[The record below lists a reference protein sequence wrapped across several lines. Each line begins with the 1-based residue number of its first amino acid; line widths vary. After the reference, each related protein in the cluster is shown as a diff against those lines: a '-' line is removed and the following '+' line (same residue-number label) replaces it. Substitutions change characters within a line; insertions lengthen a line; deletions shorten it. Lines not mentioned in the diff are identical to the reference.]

1 MALRSELSRWLSIS
15 VLSCALT
22 GALVGCGQTGPLY
35 LPPEPDEPEEEVDT
49 VIDAETSA
57 ETSAETGAEAGLEAG
72 IQAGREGDLMENPNA
87 TAATV
92 ATPDDTAVDSDV
104 IIETVDDSGAD
115 AVPVE

>member
-57 ETSAETGAEAGLEAG
+57 ETGAEAGLEAG
-72 IQAGREGDLMENPNA
+72 IQAGREGDLMENPSA
-87 TAATV
+87 TAA
-92 ATPDDTAVDSDV
+92 ASDDTAVDSDV
-104 IIETVDDSGAD
+104 IIETVDDAGED
-115 AVPVE
+115 AAPVE